1 MPLELTATIDRAT
14 WTPAPVFDL
23 VRRVGDVP
31 LEDLEMTLN
40 CGVGMVA
47 VVAPDAADRAIEV
60 LAGHDVRAWVAGEIA
75 AATGGTGGT
84 VSLAGAH
91 PGW

>member
-1 MPLELTATIDRAT
+1 MPDTLSATIDRST
-14 WTPAPVFDL
+14 WTPAPIFDL
-23 VRRVGDVP
+23 VRRTGDVP

-47 VVAPDAADRAIEV
+47 LTGPDDADAAVGV
-60 LAGHDVRAWVAGEIA
+60 LAEHGVRAWICGEVTVASER
-75 AATGGTGGT
+75 GGT
-84 VSLAGAH
+84 VEMVGQH